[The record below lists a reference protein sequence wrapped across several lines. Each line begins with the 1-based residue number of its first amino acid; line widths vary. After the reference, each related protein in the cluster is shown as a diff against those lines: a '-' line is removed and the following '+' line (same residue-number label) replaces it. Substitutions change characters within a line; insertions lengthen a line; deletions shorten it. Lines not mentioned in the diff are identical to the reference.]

1 MASDPYT
8 NPLGQLFDVGEG
20 LKARF
25 DGVSFNCTTVRKT
38 IDRNGNY
45 ILVDNL
51 VGKGYVWVEDYRGLA
66 TCEAFGKYASIK
78 TTSSLEFDLSKL
90 SEETKQ
96 LMIEVYARVQ
106 DELKADIKATVEPR

>member
-1 MASDPYT
+1 MVNDPYT
-8 NPLGQLFDVGEG
+8 NPLGGLFDVGEG

-38 IDRNGNY
+38 IDRGGNY
-45 ILVDNL
+45 ILVDDL

-66 TCEAFGKYASIK
+66 TCEAFGKATSIK
-78 TTSSLEFDLSKL
+78 TTTSLEFDLRKL

-96 LMIEVYARVQ
+96 LMVEVYARIQ
-106 DELKADIKATVEPR
+106 DELKADIKATIETR